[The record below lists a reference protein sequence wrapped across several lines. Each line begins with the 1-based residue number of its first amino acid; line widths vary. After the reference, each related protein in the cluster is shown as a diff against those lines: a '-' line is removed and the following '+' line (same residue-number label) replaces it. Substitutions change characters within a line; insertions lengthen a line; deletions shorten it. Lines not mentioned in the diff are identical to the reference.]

1 MDQSFRDELSELPS
15 PLLAGAI
22 AEKVKDLTALLAAV
36 PGDRVERII
45 SLLPLAIRTE
55 CPSPPQAPVGE
66 VTPELLAWARQQ
78 FSEDEIAAGIREIRE
93 TGGLALADFY
103 HELAD
108 PTDAH
113 E

>member
-1 MDQSFRDELSELPS
+1 
-15 PLLAGAI
+15 
-22 AEKVKDLTALLAAV
+22 V
-36 PGDRVERII
+36 
-45 SLLPLAIRTE
+45 PLA
-55 CPSPPQAPVGE
+55 PQTSAGE
-66 VTPELLAWARQQ
+66 VTPELLAWARQK